1 MINLIEEF
9 PNLNHKYLKQIEEIG
24 FDIINN
30 EEYLK
35 QKEFI
40 QHGNTSIFDHCITVT
55 CKCLQIVEK
64 GKYNVN
70 INKLVRAAL
79 LHDYFKYDW
88 HAYAKNNGIHKLHG
102 FYHPGYAAKN
112 ASREFNVSKLEENAI
127 KAHMFPL
134 GFAFPRSKEAWILTM
149 ADKSCAL
156 KETLL

>member
-1 MINLIEEF
+1 MINLTKEF
-9 PNLNHKYLKQIEEIG
+9 PNLNQKYLKQIEEIG

-35 QKEFI
+35 QKNYI
-40 QHGNTSIFDHCITVT
+40 QHGKTSIFEHCITVT
-55 CKCLQIVEK
+55 CKCLEIVEK
-64 GKYNVN
+64 GKYSVN
-70 INKLVRAAL
+70 TNKLVRAAL

-88 HAYAKNNGIHKLHG
+88 HIYAKINGIHKLHG
-102 FYHPGYAAKN
+102 FYHPNYAAEN
-112 ASREFNVSKLEENAI
+112 ASKEFEITELEKNAI

-134 GFAFPRSKEAWILTM
+134 GFTFPRSKEAWILTT